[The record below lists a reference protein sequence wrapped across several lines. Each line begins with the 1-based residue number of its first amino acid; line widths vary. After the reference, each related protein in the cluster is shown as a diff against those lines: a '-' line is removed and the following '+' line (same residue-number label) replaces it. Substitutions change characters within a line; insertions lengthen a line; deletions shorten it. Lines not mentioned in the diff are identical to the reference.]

1 MTEFEND
8 LLKKIIE
15 RLDLEDVIEDQK
27 DQITSET
34 ILFEKGLG
42 LDSVDGLELVI
53 MVEEV
58 YGIVIQVSER
68 NKSVFGTLGDL
79 ATFIQENRNRDK

>member
-1 MTEFEND
+1 MTEFENV

-15 RLDLEDVIEDQK
+15 RLDLQDLIEDQL
-27 DQITSET
+27 DQITSDT
-34 ILFEKGLG
+34 MLFEKGLG

-53 MVEEV
+53 MVEED
-58 YGIVIQVSER
+58 YRIVIQVSER

-79 ATFIQENRNRDK
+79 AKFIQKNENRDK